1 MSTTARWI
9 VGVAGLL
16 FAVSGFLPFAASAH
30 VWTAIVLGAV
40 VGAVGFAAAR
50 TASWAGALTAFVGLW
65 MLVASFVG
73 GVQTGVGHFWL
84 NLLTG
89 LVVVGLA
96 VFAQTLEAKRV

>member
-96 VFAQTLEAKRV
+96 VFARKLEAKRV